1 MIIII
6 SLIESI
12 IIEATLF
19 MFRSLG
25 KSKIALV
32 LAILFGLSLFLI
44 RGGDRYSGLF
54 GSDNVVAS
62 VSGTPISTS
71 KFLRVM
77 QMNVNQ
83 YSQMFGKPLTAE
95 EIQAFQIHSMA
106 LGQLVNNAVFE
117 NEFDKQQFI
126 IDETVVASETKKR
139 FPNLYN
145 SNNKLNETALNAFL
159 SQQNLKIDDLVKI
172 IDYEARSRAFDK
184 LFFDIGYP
192 KKIQKVLNKHNNHI
206 RNINLV
212 QFNIDDFQLPN
223 FNDLDI
229 SINNTSIIE
238 FFDQNLNSYMV
249 PEKRSM
255 SYIIID
261 PNNFKDQF
269 TPSDSQI
276 ESYFNNNKSI
286 FLEPE
291 RRDFIQ
297 FNFKDLESANIFKN
311 NILALNSSEVT
322 EYANNNNILFNEFS
336 KVSEN
341 EVLEN
346 LSNAIFNL
354 EKNQVSEVVETAL
367 AKHIVVLNNIYPKK
381 QATLNESKQEI
392 TDTLLQVEVES
403 FIIDLKNKISQQILD
418 GLSLNEIAIN
428 NSLSIENL
436 NNAERNNIQAENDLI
451 KNQVIAKGFASN
463 KDFVSDIEEL
473 DDSRSFIV
481 NVDNIDNERPY
492 ELKEIFEVVSSDWID
507 TLKIESINTQI
518 NKILESSKSLEEIAN
533 FVKKEILNEDMK
545 LDSNLFPTTLKN
557 TVFADEINQISL
569 SISNKD
575 VFISQLKQISFP
587 KKETNNVQGVSMLSE
602 LRSNF
607 GAEIIKNKKIS
618 TNDNL
623 IQALISQY

>member
-1 MIIII
+1 
-6 SLIESI
+6 
-12 IIEATLF
+12 
-19 MFRSLG
+19 
-25 KSKIALV
+25 
-32 LAILFGLSLFLI
+32 
-44 RGGDRYSGLF
+44 
-54 GSDNVVAS
+54 
-62 VSGTPISTS
+62 
-71 KFLRVM
+71 
-77 QMNVNQ
+77 MNVNQ
-83 YSQMFGKPLTAE
+83 YSQMFGKPLTSE

-117 NEFDKQQFI
+117 NEFDEQQFI
-126 IDETVVASETKKR
+126 VDETVVASETKKR

-145 SNNKLNETALNAFL
+145 SNNTLNETQLNAFL

-172 IDYEARSRAFDK
+172 IDYEARSKVFDK
-184 LFFDIGYP
+184 LFFDISYP
-192 KKIQKVLNKHNNHI
+192 NKIQKVLDKHNNHT
-206 RNINLV
+206 RNINLI
-212 QFNIDDFQLPN
+212 QFNIDDFELPN
-223 FNDLDI
+223 LNDLDI
-229 SINNTSIIE
+229 SINNTSIDE
-238 FFDQNLNSYMV
+238 FFNQNLNSYMV
-249 PEKRSM
+249 PEKRNI
-255 SYIIID
+255 SYIVID

-269 TPSDSQI
+269 TPSNTQI
-276 ESYFNNNKSI
+276 ENYYNNNKNI

-297 FNFKDLESANIFKN
+297 FNFKDLESANEFKN
-311 NILALNSSEVT
+311 NILSLDHSEIID
-322 EYANNNNILFNEFS
+322 YANNNNILFNEFS

-367 AKHIVVLNNIYPKK
+367 AKHIVVLNNIYPEK
-381 QATLNESKQEI
+381 QATLNESKQAI

-418 GLSLNEIAIN
+418 GLSLNEIAID
-428 NSLSIENL
+428 NSLSIKNL

-481 NVDNIDNERPY
+481 NVDNIENERPN
-492 ELKEIFEVVSSDWID
+492 ELKEIFEVVSNDWID
-507 TLKIESINTQI
+507 SLKIESINTQI
-518 NKILESSKSLEEIAN
+518 NKILEGSKSLEEIAN

-545 LDSNLFPTTLKN
+545 LDSNLFPTTVKN
-557 TVFADEINQISL
+557 TVFTDEINQISL

-575 VFISQLKQISFP
+575 IYISQLKQISFP
-587 KKETNNVQGVSMLSE
+587 KEETNNAQQISMLSE

-607 GAEIIKNKKIS
+607 GAEIIKDKNIS

-623 IQALISQY
+623 IQALISQYK

>member
-1 MIIII
+1 
-6 SLIESI
+6 
-12 IIEATLF
+12 

-32 LAILFGLSLFLI
+32 LAILFGLSLFLM
-44 RGGDRYSGLF
+44 RGGERYSGLF

-83 YSQMFGKPLTAE
+83 YSQMFGKPLTGE

-117 NEFDKQQFI
+117 NEFDEQQFI
-126 IDETVVASETKKR
+126 VDETVVASETKKR

-145 SNNKLNETALNAFL
+145 SNNTLNETQLNAFL

-172 IDYEARSRAFDK
+172 IDYEARSKVFDK
-184 LFFDIGYP
+184 LFFDISYP
-192 KKIQKVLNKHNNHI
+192 NKMEKILDKHNNHI
-206 RNINLV
+206 RNINLI

-229 SINNTSIIE
+229 SINNVLISD

-249 PEKRSM
+249 PEKRNM
-255 SYIIID
+255 SYIVID

-276 ESYFNNNKSI
+276 ENYYNNNKNI

-291 RRDFIQ
+291 KRDFIQ
-297 FNFKDLESANIFKN
+297 FNFKNLENANEFKK
-311 NILALNSSEVT
+311 NILALNNSEII
-322 EYANNNNILFNEFS
+322 EYAKNNNILFNEFS

-367 AKHIVVLNNIYPKK
+367 AKHIVVLNNIYPEK

-403 FIIDLKNKISQQILD
+403 FIIDLKNNISQQILD
-418 GLSLNEIAIN
+418 GLSLNEIAME
-428 NSLSIENL
+428 NSLKIENL
-436 NNAERNNIQAENDLI
+436 KNAERNNIQAENDLI

-463 KDFVSDIEEL
+463 KDFVSDIEDL

-481 NVDNIDNERPY
+481 NVDNIENERPH
-492 ELKEIFEVVSSDWID
+492 ELKEVFEIVSSDWID
-507 TLKIESINTQI
+507 SLKIESINTQI
-518 NKILESSKSLEEIAN
+518 DKILEGSKSLEEIAN

-557 TVFADEINQISL
+557 KVFTDEINQISL

-575 VFISQLKQISFP
+575 IYISQLKQISFP
-587 KKETNNVQGVSMLSE
+587 KEEPNKAQALSMLSE

-607 GAEIIKNKKIS
+607 GAEIIKDKNIS

-623 IQALISQY
+623 IQALIRQY

>member
-1 MIIII
+1 
-6 SLIESI
+6 
-12 IIEATLF
+12 

-32 LAILFGLSLFLI
+32 LAILFGLSLFLM
-44 RGGDRYSGLF
+44 RGGERYSGLF

-83 YSQMFGKPLTAE
+83 YSQMFGKPLTGE

-117 NEFDKQQFI
+117 NEFDEQQFI
-126 IDETVVASETKKR
+126 VDETVVASETKKR

-145 SNNKLNETALNAFL
+145 SNNTLNETQLNAFL

-172 IDYEARSRAFDK
+172 IDYEARSKVFDK
-184 LFFDIGYP
+184 LFFDISYP
-192 KKIQKVLNKHNNHI
+192 NKMEKILDKHNNHI
-206 RNINLV
+206 RNINLI

-229 SINNTSIIE
+229 SINNVLISD

-249 PEKRSM
+249 PEKRNM
-255 SYIIID
+255 SYIVID

-276 ESYFNNNKSI
+276 ENYYNNNKNI

-291 RRDFIQ
+291 KRDFIQ
-297 FNFKDLESANIFKN
+297 FNFKNLENANEFKK
-311 NILALNSSEVT
+311 NILALNNSEII
-322 EYANNNNILFNEFS
+322 EYAKNNNILFNEFS

-367 AKHIVVLNNIYPKK
+367 AKHVVVLNNIYPEK
-381 QATLNESKQEI
+381 QSTLNESKEEI

-403 FIIDLKNKISQQILD
+403 FIIDLKNNISQQILD
-418 GLSLNEIAIN
+418 GLSLNEIAME
-428 NSLSIENL
+428 NSLKIENL
-436 NNAERNNIQAENDLI
+436 KNAERNNIQAENDLI
-451 KNQVIAKGFASN
+451 KNQVVAKGFASN
-463 KDFVSDIEEL
+463 KDFVSDIEDL
-473 DDSRSFIV
+473 DDSRSIIV
-481 NVDNIDNERPY
+481 NVDNIENERPY
-492 ELKEIFEVVSSDWID
+492 ELKEVFEIVSSDWID
-507 TLKIESINTQI
+507 SLKIESINTQI
-518 NKILESSKSLEEIAN
+518 DKILEGSKSLEEIAN

-557 TVFADEINQISL
+557 KVFTDEINQISL

-575 VFISQLKQISFP
+575 IYISQLKQISFP
-587 KKETNNVQGVSMLSE
+587 KEEPNNTQTLSMLSE

-607 GAEIIKNKKIS
+607 GAEIIKDKNIS

-623 IQALISQY
+623 IQALIRQYK

>member
-1 MIIII
+1 
-6 SLIESI
+6 
-12 IIEATLF
+12 
-19 MFRSLG
+19 
-25 KSKIALV
+25 
-32 LAILFGLSLFLI
+32 
-44 RGGDRYSGLF
+44 
-54 GSDNVVAS
+54 
-62 VSGTPISTS
+62 
-71 KFLRVM
+71 
-77 QMNVNQ
+77 MNVNQ
-83 YSQMFGKPLTAE
+83 YSQMFGKPLTSE

-117 NEFDKQQFI
+117 NEFDEQQFI
-126 IDETVVASETKKR
+126 VDETVVASETKKR

-145 SNNKLNETALNAFL
+145 SNNTLNETQLNAFL

-172 IDYEARSRAFDK
+172 IDYEARSRVFDK
-184 LFFDIGYP
+184 LFFDISYP
-192 KKIQKVLNKHNNHI
+192 NKIQKVLDKHNNHI
-206 RNINLV
+206 RNINLI
-212 QFNIDDFQLPN
+212 QFNIDDFELPN
-223 FNDLDI
+223 LNDLDI
-229 SINNTSIIE
+229 SINNTSIDE
-238 FFDQNLNSYMV
+238 FFNQNLNSYMV
-249 PEKRSM
+249 PEKRSI
-255 SYIIID
+255 SYIVID

-269 TPSDSQI
+269 TPSNTQI
-276 ESYFNNNKSI
+276 ENYYNNNKNI

-297 FNFKDLESANIFKN
+297 FNFKDLESANEFKN
-311 NILALNSSEVT
+311 NILSLDHSEIID
-322 EYANNNNILFNEFS
+322 YANNNNILFNEFS

-367 AKHIVVLNNIYPKK
+367 AKHIVVLNNIYPEK
-381 QATLNESKQEI
+381 QATLNESKQAI

-418 GLSLNEIAIN
+418 GLSLNEIAID
-428 NSLSIENL
+428 NSLSIKNL

-481 NVDNIDNERPY
+481 NVDNIENERPN
-492 ELKEIFEVVSSDWID
+492 ELKEIFEVVSNDWID
-507 TLKIESINTQI
+507 SLKIESINTQI
-518 NKILESSKSLEEIAN
+518 DKILEGSKSLEEIAN

-545 LDSNLFPTTLKN
+545 LDSNLFPTTVKN
-557 TVFADEINQISL
+557 TVFTDEINQISL

-575 VFISQLKQISFP
+575 IYISQLKQISFP
-587 KKETNNVQGVSMLSE
+587 KEETNNAQQISMLSE

-607 GAEIIKNKKIS
+607 GAEIIKNKNIS

>member
-1 MIIII
+1 
-6 SLIESI
+6 
-12 IIEATLF
+12 
-19 MFRSLG
+19 
-25 KSKIALV
+25 
-32 LAILFGLSLFLI
+32 
-44 RGGDRYSGLF
+44 
-54 GSDNVVAS
+54 
-62 VSGTPISTS
+62 
-71 KFLRVM
+71 
-77 QMNVNQ
+77 MNVNQ
-83 YSQMFGKPLTAE
+83 YSQMFGKPLTSE

-126 IDETVVASETKKR
+126 VDETVVASETKKR

-145 SNNKLNETALNAFL
+145 SNNTLNETQLNAFL

-172 IDYEARSRAFDK
+172 IDYEARSRVFDK
-184 LFFDIGYP
+184 LFFDISYP
-192 KKIQKVLNKHNNHI
+192 NKIQKVLDKHNNHI
-206 RNINLV
+206 RNINLI
-212 QFNIDDFQLPN
+212 QFNIDDFELPN
-223 FNDLDI
+223 LNDLDI
-229 SINNTSIIE
+229 SINNTSIDE
-238 FFDQNLNSYMV
+238 FFNQNLNSYMV
-249 PEKRSM
+249 PEKRSI
-255 SYIIID
+255 SYIVID
-261 PNNFKDQF
+261 PNNFNDQF
-269 TPSDSQI
+269 TPSNTQI
-276 ESYFNNNKSI
+276 ENYYNNNKNI

-297 FNFKDLESANIFKN
+297 FNFKDLESANEFKN
-311 NILALNSSEVT
+311 NILSLDHSEIID
-322 EYANNNNILFNEFS
+322 YANNNNILFNEFS

-367 AKHIVVLNNIYPKK
+367 AKHIVVLNNIYPEK
-381 QATLNESKQEI
+381 QATLNESKQAI

-418 GLSLNEIAIN
+418 GLSLNEIAID
-428 NSLSIENL
+428 NSLSIKNL

-481 NVDNIDNERPY
+481 NVDNIENERPN
-492 ELKEIFEVVSSDWID
+492 ELKEIFEVVSNDWID
-507 TLKIESINTQI
+507 SLKIESINTQI
-518 NKILESSKSLEEIAN
+518 DKILEGSKSLEEIAN

-545 LDSNLFPTTLKN
+545 LDSNLFPTTVKN
-557 TVFADEINQISL
+557 TVFTDEINQISL

-575 VFISQLKQISFP
+575 IYISQLKQISFP
-587 KKETNNVQGVSMLSE
+587 KEETNNAQQISMLSE

-607 GAEIIKNKKIS
+607 GAEIIKNKNIS

>member
-1 MIIII
+1 
-6 SLIESI
+6 
-12 IIEATLF
+12 
-19 MFRSLG
+19 
-25 KSKIALV
+25 
-32 LAILFGLSLFLI
+32 
-44 RGGDRYSGLF
+44 
-54 GSDNVVAS
+54 
-62 VSGTPISTS
+62 
-71 KFLRVM
+71 
-77 QMNVNQ
+77 MNVNQ
-83 YSQMFGKPLTAE
+83 YSQMFGKPLTSE

-117 NEFDKQQFI
+117 NEFDEQQFI
-126 IDETVVASETKKR
+126 VDETVVASETKKR

-145 SNNKLNETALNAFL
+145 SNNTLNETQLNAFL

-172 IDYEARSRAFDK
+172 IDYEARSRVFDK
-184 LFFDIGYP
+184 LFFDISYP
-192 KKIQKVLNKHNNHI
+192 NKIQKVLDKHNNHI
-206 RNINLV
+206 RNINLI
-212 QFNIDDFQLPN
+212 QFNIDDFELPN
-223 FNDLDI
+223 LNDLDI
-229 SINNTSIIE
+229 SINNTSIDE
-238 FFDQNLNSYMV
+238 FFNQNLNSYMV
-249 PEKRSM
+249 PEKRSI
-255 SYIIID
+255 SYIVID

-276 ESYFNNNKSI
+276 ENYYNNNKNI

-291 RRDFIQ
+291 RRDFVQ
-297 FNFKDLESANIFKN
+297 FNFKDLESASEFKN
-311 NILALNSSEVT
+311 NILALNSSEII
-322 EYANNNNILFNEFS
+322 EYANNNKILFNEFS

-367 AKHIVVLNNIYPKK
+367 AKHIVVLNNIYPEK
-381 QATLNESKQEI
+381 QATLNESKQAI

-418 GLSLNEIAIN
+418 GLSLNEIAID
-428 NSLSIENL
+428 NSLSIKNL

-481 NVDNIDNERPY
+481 NVDNIENERPN
-492 ELKEIFEVVSSDWID
+492 ELKEIFEVVSNDWID
-507 TLKIESINTQI
+507 SLKIESINTQI
-518 NKILESSKSLEEIAN
+518 NKILEGSKSLEEIAN

-545 LDSNLFPTTLKN
+545 LDSNLFPTTVKN
-557 TVFADEINQISL
+557 TVFTDEINQISL

-575 VFISQLKQISFP
+575 IYISQLKQISFP
-587 KKETNNVQGVSMLSE
+587 KEETNNAQQISMLSE

-607 GAEIIKNKKIS
+607 GAEIIKNKNIS

>member
-1 MIIII
+1 
-6 SLIESI
+6 
-12 IIEATLF
+12 

-32 LAILFGLSLFLI
+32 LAILFGLSLFLM
-44 RGGDRYSGLF
+44 RGGERYSGLF

-83 YSQMFGKPLTAE
+83 YSQMFGKPLTSE

-126 IDETVVASETKKR
+126 VDETVVASETKKR

-145 SNNKLNETALNAFL
+145 SNNTLNETQLNAFL

-172 IDYEARSRAFDK
+172 IDYETRSRVFDK
-184 LFFDIGYP
+184 LFFDISYP
-192 KKIQKVLNKHNNHI
+192 NKIQKVLDKHNNHI
-206 RNINLV
+206 RNINLIK
-212 QFNIDDFQLPN
+212 FNIDDFQLPN
-223 FNDLDI
+223 LNDLDI
-229 SINNTSIIE
+229 SINNTSISE

-255 SYIIID
+255 SYIVID
-261 PNNFKDQF
+261 PDNYTNQF
-269 TPSDSQI
+269 TPSNSQI
-276 ESYFNNNKSI
+276 ENYYNNNKNI

-297 FNFKDLESANIFKN
+297 FNFKNLESANEFKK
-311 NILALNSSEVT
+311 NILALNSSEII
-322 EYANNNNILFNEFS
+322 EYANNNKILFNEFS
-336 KVSEN
+336 KVSES

-367 AKHIVVLNNIYPKK
+367 AKHIVVLNNIYPEK
-381 QATLNESKQEI
+381 QATLNESKQAI

-418 GLSLNEIAIN
+418 GLSLNEIAID
-428 NSLSIENL
+428 NSLSIKNL
-436 NNAERNNIQAENDLI
+436 NNTERNNIQAENDLI

-481 NVDNIDNERPY
+481 NVDNIENERPY
-492 ELKEIFEVVSSDWID
+492 ELEEIFEVVSSDWID
-507 TLKIESINTQI
+507 SLKIESINTQI
-518 NKILESSKSLEEIAN
+518 DKILEGSKSLEEIAN

-545 LDSNLFPTTLKN
+545 LDSNLFPTSVKN
-557 TVFADEINQISL
+557 TVFTDEINQISL

-575 VFISQLKQISFP
+575 IYISQLKQISFP
-587 KKETNNVQGVSMLSE
+587 KEETNNGQQISMLSE

-607 GAEIIKNKKIS
+607 GAEIIKDKNIS

-623 IQALISQY
+623 IQALISQYK

>member
-1 MIIII
+1 
-6 SLIESI
+6 
-12 IIEATLF
+12 
-19 MFRSLG
+19 
-25 KSKIALV
+25 
-32 LAILFGLSLFLI
+32 
-44 RGGDRYSGLF
+44 
-54 GSDNVVAS
+54 
-62 VSGTPISTS
+62 
-71 KFLRVM
+71 
-77 QMNVNQ
+77 MNVNQ
-83 YSQMFGKPLTAE
+83 YSQMFGKPLTSE

-117 NEFDKQQFI
+117 NEFDEQQFI
-126 IDETVVASETKKR
+126 VDETVVASETKKR

-145 SNNKLNETALNAFL
+145 SNNTLNETQLNAFL

-172 IDYEARSRAFDK
+172 IDYEARSRVFDK
-184 LFFDIGYP
+184 LFFDISYP
-192 KKIQKVLNKHNNHI
+192 NKIQKVLDKHNNHI
-206 RNINLV
+206 RNINLI
-212 QFNIDDFQLPN
+212 QFNIDDFELPN
-223 FNDLDI
+223 LNDLDI
-229 SINNTSIIE
+229 SINNTSIVE
-238 FFDQNLNSYMV
+238 FFNQNLNSYMV
-249 PEKRSM
+249 PEKRSI
-255 SYIIID
+255 SYIVID

-269 TPSDSQI
+269 TPSNTQI
-276 ESYFNNNKSI
+276 ENYYNNNKNI

-297 FNFKDLESANIFKN
+297 FNFKDLESANEFKN
-311 NILALNSSEVT
+311 NILSLDHSEIID
-322 EYANNNNILFNEFS
+322 YANNNNILFNEFS

-367 AKHIVVLNNIYPKK
+367 AKHIVVLNNIYPEK
-381 QATLNESKQEI
+381 QATLNESKQAI

-418 GLSLNEIAIN
+418 GLSLNEIAID
-428 NSLSIENL
+428 NSLSIKNL

-481 NVDNIDNERPY
+481 NVDNIENERPY
-492 ELKEIFEVVSSDWID
+492 ELEEIFEVVSSDWID
-507 TLKIESINTQI
+507 SLKIESINTQI
-518 NKILESSKSLEEIAN
+518 DKILEGSKSLEEIAN

-545 LDSNLFPTTLKN
+545 LDSNLFPTTVKN
-557 TVFADEINQISL
+557 TVFTDEINQISL

-575 VFISQLKQISFP
+575 IYISQLKQISFP
-587 KKETNNVQGVSMLSE
+587 KEETNNAQQISMLSE

-607 GAEIIKNKKIS
+607 GAEIIKNKNIS

>member
-1 MIIII
+1 
-6 SLIESI
+6 
-12 IIEATLF
+12 
-19 MFRSLG
+19 
-25 KSKIALV
+25 
-32 LAILFGLSLFLI
+32 
-44 RGGDRYSGLF
+44 
-54 GSDNVVAS
+54 
-62 VSGTPISTS
+62 
-71 KFLRVM
+71 M

-83 YSQMFGKPLTAE
+83 YSQMFGKPLTSE

-117 NEFDKQQFI
+117 NEFDEQQFI
-126 IDETVVASETKKR
+126 VDETVVASETKKR

-145 SNNKLNETALNAFL
+145 SNNTLNETQLNAFL

-172 IDYEARSRAFDK
+172 IDYEARSRVFDK
-184 LFFDIGYP
+184 LFFDISYP
-192 KKIQKVLNKHNNHI
+192 NKIQKVLDKHNNHI
-206 RNINLV
+206 RNINLIK
-212 QFNIDDFQLPN
+212 FNIDDFQLPN
-223 FNDLDI
+223 LNDLDI
-229 SINNTSIIE
+229 SINNTSISE

-255 SYIIID
+255 SYIVID
-261 PNNFKDQF
+261 PDNYTKQF
-269 TPSDSQI
+269 TPSNSQI
-276 ESYFNNNKSI
+276 ENYYNSNKNI

-297 FNFKDLESANIFKN
+297 FNFKNLESADEFKK
-311 NILALNSSEVT
+311 NILALNSSEII
-322 EYANNNNILFNEFS
+322 EYANNNKILFNEFS

-367 AKHIVVLNNIYPKK
+367 AKHIVVLNNIYPEK
-381 QATLNESKQEI
+381 QATLNESKQAI

-418 GLSLNEIAIN
+418 GLSLNEIAID
-428 NSLSIENL
+428 NSLSIKNL

-481 NVDNIDNERPY
+481 NVDNIENERPY
-492 ELKEIFEVVSSDWID
+492 ELEEIFEVVSSDWID
-507 TLKIESINTQI
+507 SLKIESINTQI
-518 NKILESSKSLEEIAN
+518 DKILEGSKSLEEIAN

-545 LDSNLFPTTLKN
+545 LDSNLFPTTVKN
-557 TVFADEINQISL
+557 TVFTDEINQISL

-575 VFISQLKQISFP
+575 IYISQLKQISFP
-587 KKETNNVQGVSMLSE
+587 KEETNNAQQISMLSE

-607 GAEIIKNKKIS
+607 GAEIIKNKNIS